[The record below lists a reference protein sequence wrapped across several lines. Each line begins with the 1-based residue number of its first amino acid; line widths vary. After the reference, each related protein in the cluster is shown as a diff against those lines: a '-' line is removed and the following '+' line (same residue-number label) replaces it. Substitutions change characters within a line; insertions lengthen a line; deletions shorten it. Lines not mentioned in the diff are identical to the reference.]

1 MIRGLNSPGG
11 LGLNSPRGQPG
22 GPPPPPPTSQA
33 PQQVFYDDEP
43 YQANAT
49 RFPFGGN
56 AAKIMEQRRETGN
69 LIPHS
74 QRTMGSA
81 TPFGSA
87 PTQSYF
93 GSSGQMS
100 SPRKM
105 QQTHQMLFGN
115 IQPVSF

>member
-49 RFPFGGN
+49 RFPFDGATSRDG
-56 AAKIMEQRRETGN
+56 Q
-69 LIPHS
+69 PHS
-74 QRTMGSA
+74 TLTTNDGLGHAVWLRPHTE
-81 TPFGSA
+81 
-87 PTQSYF
+87 
-93 GSSGQMS
+93 
-100 SPRKM
+100 
-105 QQTHQMLFGN
+105 LFWLVGTDE
-115 IQPVSF
+115 QP